1 MKRIVPTVLTV
12 LVVTAAATLFLA
24 RERIAEFIYRET
36 VSSGSES
43 LFLGVYDTAELETV
57 AVVYKTVFPHD
68 YFLDGANFYVLLDRV
83 RRSDA
88 AAGEVLTPAELDHFE
103 AVNVAQ
109 SLGLAT
115 TPGQP
120 GYVVVTTTLRYGYD
134 LSHLEP
140 RIRAEIARAEGAG
153 ADSLVI
159 PIPPAELLSQ
169 ETEDLTREEYPYS
182 PVYLDAEGW
191 QTVTRFVSQRG
202 RRTPPDEEIIAQA
215 STTGIELLEALTD
228 RSFRIV
234 DPAPR

>member
-1 MKRIVPTVLTV
+1 MKRTLPAVLTL
-12 LVVTAAATLFLA
+12 LVVIAAASLFLA
-24 RERIAEFIYRET
+24 REQLAEFIYRET

-43 LFLGVYDTAELETV
+43 LFLGGYDTAELETV

-68 YFLDGANFYVLLDRV
+68 FFLDGANFYVLLDRV

-88 AAGEVLTPAELDHFE
+88 PAKEVLTSAELDHFK
-103 AVNVAQ
+103 AVHLAQ

-134 LSHLEP
+134 LSHLESQ
-140 RIRAEIARAEGAG
+140 IRAEITG
-153 ADSLVI
+153 ADDAGTEPSVI

-169 ETEDLTREEYPYS
+169 ETEDLTKGEYPYS

-191 QTVTRFVSQRG
+191 QMVTRFVSQRH
-202 RRTPPDEEIIAQA
+202 RQTTPDEEIISQA

-228 RSFRIV
+228 RNFRIV
-234 DPAPR
+234 DPAER